1 MGPLAMTGSGYDP
14 CHVPKG
20 ADNVNALPSREKD
33 KEKRAN
39 PARHVLQCYSVAV
52 IQKIQRK
59 RKVCDVG
66 WGRDGP
72 CYRARV
78 PEFRLPRSTDIAT
91 LRCRPVARVLRHG
104 LRRATDTIRS
114 LTPVSCIWRLPVVLF
129 FARRMSLATRRT
141 STDGAGMV
149 PSDLFPTLCGES
161 QDLGELLNPPGQ
173 DESLGGGD
181 RSLFF
186 LNSFSEGDCLP
197 GFGGVAGVSA
207 GDVGDAGCTGGGAGL
222 SSGGG
227 ATMPPIHMMPY
238 FAQMHPMYQLP
249 VPAMGV
255 MGSMG
260 SMGTAGAAKAENA
273 QSAVASGRVVPPTIG
288 MVPPTIGMVP
298 PTIGM
303 VPPAPSVVPS
313 TVAPTIAAPMQPYY
327 QGYYTYQQYINGNLM
342 TFTVPYA
349 MVTPPSSSDSDAPA
363 AAAFPMPSVYRMGN
377 SKMSAA
383 HEGMLR
389 RMKAVERYRKK
400 KERRSFRKNVRYQ
413 LRKENAEKRVRVK
426 GRFAKKED

>member
-1 MGPLAMTGSGYDP
+1 
-14 CHVPKG
+14 
-20 ADNVNALPSREKD
+20 
-33 KEKRAN
+33 
-39 PARHVLQCYSVAV
+39 
-52 IQKIQRK
+52 
-59 RKVCDVG
+59 
-66 WGRDGP
+66 
-72 CYRARV
+72 
-78 PEFRLPRSTDIAT
+78 
-91 LRCRPVARVLRHG
+91 
-104 LRRATDTIRS
+104 
-114 LTPVSCIWRLPVVLF
+114 
-129 FARRMSLATRRT
+129 
-141 STDGAGMV
+141 
-149 PSDLFPTLCGES
+149 
-161 QDLGELLNPPGQ
+161 
-173 DESLGGGD
+173 
-181 RSLFF
+181 
-186 LNSFSEGDCLP
+186 
-197 GFGGVAGVSA
+197 
-207 GDVGDAGCTGGGAGL
+207 
-222 SSGGG
+222 
-227 ATMPPIHMMPY
+227 
-238 FAQMHPMYQLP
+238 
-249 VPAMGV
+249 
-255 MGSMG
+255 
-260 SMGTAGAAKAENA
+260 
-273 QSAVASGRVVPPTIG
+273 
-288 MVPPTIGMVP
+288 MVP